1 MFWFKNIPE
10 LQNTKVLNMSGLYK
24 VLNKYFMIDVWQYSE
39 YALDSDYARLLSMP
53 GLYMVLNKFAIMD
66 IWQGSE

>member
-1 MFWFKNIPE
+1 
-10 LQNTKVLNMSGLYK
+10 MSGLYK